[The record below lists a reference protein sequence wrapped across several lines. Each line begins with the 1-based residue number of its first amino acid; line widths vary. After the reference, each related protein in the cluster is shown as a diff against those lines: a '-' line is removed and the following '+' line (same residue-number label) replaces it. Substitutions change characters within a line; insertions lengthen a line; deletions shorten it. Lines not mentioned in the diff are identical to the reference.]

1 LSQVNHSLDNYCFV
15 FFHISASLSPPLL
28 NAFYSLSHPTHI
40 VDISSRGASSNN
52 YESSV
57 YPAYETITERAGVS
71 HDTIQTLHNP
81 VYNGIVVRSGSDIPV
96 TTYPIYAE
104 IGQMTSN
111 LHGQRN
117 HTIDVLSTRTTAPI
131 SPSSETGS
139 FVSQVPSP
147 YLVPQKSPGVVRAN
161 TTSNQLSS
169 PHTELASREPLDTL
183 NSNRQNASSSTATQ
197 RFYRDT
203 ALPYTSHQRNTG
215 LVSLGD
221 CEGTNPSN
229 LSRTNKLYQTESP
242 LPVYESEGNK
252 I

>member
-1 LSQVNHSLDNYCFV
+1 MLSTHS
-15 FFHISASLSPPLL
+15 HTQ
-28 NAFYSLSHPTHI
+28 HT
-40 VDISSRGASSNN
+40 VDISSRGATSNN

-71 HDTIQTLHNP
+71 RDTIQTLHNP

-117 HTIDVLSTRTTAPI
+117 HTIDVLSTRTVAPI
-131 SPSSETGS
+131 SPSSESGS
-139 FVSQVPSP
+139 LVSQVPSP
-147 YLVPQKSPGVVRAN
+147 YLVPQRSPGAVRTN
-161 TTSNQLSS
+161 TNNQLSS
-169 PHTELASREPLDTL
+169 PHTELQHEPLDSL
-183 NSNRQNASSSTATQ
+183 NTNCQSASTSTASQ
-197 RFYRDT
+197 RLSRDT
-203 ALPYTSHQRNTG
+203 VLPYTSHQRNTG
-215 LVSLGD
+215 LVSSGE
-221 CEGTNPSN
+221 CEGANPLN

-242 LPVYESEGNK
+242 PPVCESQGNK